1 MRELAGLFAIEV
13 CGYSLGTE
21 TRDGNE
27 GRKRGT
33 ETGTETGDG
42 NGDAASIDAALLSW

>member
-33 ETGTETGDG
+33 ETGDG